1 MRLLKNYLPV
11 LHWLPRY
18 KAGWFRSDL
27 AAGITVWAVLVPEAL
42 AYAGIAG
49 VPPLMGLYT
58 VPIPLFVY
66 TLLGSSR
73 LMVVGPDSA
82 TALLSAG
89 VVGSLALSAS
99 PHFYVLTS
107 ALALLVG
114 IFFLLVGLF
123 RLGWLANLV
132 SNPVMSGFLQGIV
145 LVTIIGQ
152 VPHLLGI
159 PGQHG
164 HFFQRLAGCIQALP
178 RLDLPSAA
186 VGLTSLVVLLVL
198 KKKVQRL
205 PAAMTTAII
214 AIITVTVFKLN
225 HYGVQ
230 VTGSLTT
237 SLPPLHLP
245 DARLSEYLKLIP
257 GALAIALLGYVE
269 TLGAAEG
276 ASLKDDH
283 DIDANQELIALGAC
297 NIGSALSSGFV
308 AVGSLSK
315 TSVAMDSGGRTQV
328 ANLIS
333 GILSLL
339 TLLFLMPLLQNLPIA
354 TLAAI
359 VIEAMLGLDQSKAMR
374 QVFRFSLLEGSL
386 SLLVM
391 TAVLVFGVLQGIGLG
406 VVLSIIL
413 LLERA
418 SHPGTAVLGRIP
430 GTEIYRDIRR
440 HPEGLTVPGLLIFR
454 FDAELVFP
462 SSRYF
467 VRQAL
472 RQVKTATTPVRVF
485 LINAE
490 TINDI
495 DVTGAMLLLRL
506 QRKLRKKNIPLWI
519 AQMQDPVTDKLRRTE
534 TGLTLLGEHLYPS
547 VTAAVEAY
555 NKSASGSIL
564 QSND

>member
-1 MRLLKNYLPV
+1 VHRLARYLPL

-18 KAGWFRSDL
+18 RACWFRSDL
-27 AAGITVWAVLVPEAL
+27 AAGITVWAVIVPEAL

-58 VPIPLFVY
+58 VPIPLFLY
-66 TLLGSSR
+66 MLLGTSR
-73 LMVVGPDSA
+73 QMVVGPDSA

-99 PHFYVLTS
+99 PNFQALTS

-114 IFFLLVGLF
+114 LFFLLVGLF

-132 SNPVMSGFLQGIV
+132 SGPVMSGFLQGIV

-152 VPHLLGI
+152 LPHLLAI
-159 PGQHG
+159 PVQHG
-164 HFFQRLAGCIQALP
+164 HFFQRLAGCLRALP
-178 RLDLPSAA
+178 DLALPTAA
-186 VGLTSLVVLLVL
+186 VGPASLVLLLVL
-198 KKKVQRL
+198 KKKVRRL
-205 PAAMTTAII
+205 PAAMVTAIL
-214 AIITVTVFKLN
+214 AIVTFTIFDPARYEVA
-225 HYGVQ
+225 
-230 VTGSLTT
+230 VTGSLAT
-237 SLPPLHLP
+237 SLPPLRLP
-245 DARLSEYLKLIP
+245 DVAPAEYLQIIP
-257 GALAIALLGYVE
+257 GALVIALLGYVE

-283 DIDANQELIALGAC
+283 DIDPNQELIALGAC
-297 NIGSALSSGFV
+297 NIGAALSSGFV

-315 TSVAMDSGGRTQV
+315 TSVALATGARTQV

-333 GILSLL
+333 AILSLL
-339 TLLFLMPLLQNLPIA
+339 TLFFLMPLLRNLPVA

-359 VIEAMLGLDQSKAMR
+359 VIEAMIGLDQTAAIR
-374 QVFRFSLLEGSL
+374 RVFRFSIPEGLLALGVIL
-386 SLLVM
+386 
-391 TAVLVFGVLQGIGLG
+391 AVLILGVIQGIGLG
-406 VVLSIIL
+406 VVLSIVL

-430 GTEIYRDIRR
+430 GSDTFRDIRR
-440 HPEGLTVPGLLIFR
+440 HPEALTVPGLLIFR

-472 RQVKTATTPVRVF
+472 LRVKESPVPVRVF

-495 DVTGAMLLLRL
+495 DVTGTMLLLRL
-506 QRKLRKKNIPLWI
+506 QRKLAAKNIPLWI
-519 AQMQDPVTDKLRRTE
+519 AQMQDPVIDKLRRLE
-534 TGLTLLGEHLYPS
+534 AGRPLVGEHLYPS
-547 VTAAVEAY
+547 VKEAVADFENAQPE
-555 NKSASGSIL
+555 L
-564 QSND
+564 HVTPR